1 MPRCGWLGICG
12 GTGCAMGAFGR
23 CAVAVGAG
31 RGGAGVFITRG
42 ATTGAWATTL
52 TGGRAI
58 AGAGAERAICCCCW
72 IGSGRPGVR
81 ASALCRCWN
90 DEGGGAGA
98 VLATTGRL
106 MTAAEG
112 RGVLATGAAGRP
124 SDQRIGF
131 QRGKIFEDE
140 IFTVPSAGGEPRQ
153 MTQDGNQLSG
163 FSWLPDGSG
172 IVYASARGSTVLY
185 HPTFNIWVSRH
196 NRASR
201 QLTFGEVSY
210 IGPDLHPT
218 GKLVVGRMR
227 MGFDLW

>member
-1 MPRCGWLGICG
+1 M
-12 GTGCAMGAFGR
+12 
-23 CAVAVGAG
+23 
-31 RGGAGVFITRG
+31 FITRG
-42 ATTGAWATTL
+42 ATTGAWATTF

-124 SDQRIGF
+124 STLATWGLTGGAAAAGRIA
-131 QRGKIFEDE
+131 
-140 IFTVPSAGGEPRQ
+140 VSWAGDTRVATCCTGRALAKAFCGTATTAPG
-153 MTQDGNQLSG
+153 T
-163 FSWLPDGSG
+163 
-172 IVYASARGSTVLY
+172 ARL
-185 HPTFNIWVSRH
+185 
-196 NRASR
+196 A
-201 QLTFGEVSY
+201 
-210 IGPDLHPT
+210 
-218 GKLVVGRMR
+218 
-227 MGFDLW
+227 